1 MTDEKGIVVY
11 TKEAFTDS
19 TTPFE
24 EVYKFIGDKFTLE
37 RELEKMSDRAK
48 TVGIRNFKKLFQAY
62 CEAQRA
68 NSSPVYSEN
77 STNFSDQPIELNS
90 GRWDADEYGIRT
102 AGPFGEVMAC
112 CHPILPVRRLV
123 NIDTGIEKLELA
135 YRKGKAWRKVIC
147 DKRQLASASSIVG
160 LADYGIAVTSE
171 NAKYLVTYL
180 HDLEN
185 LNYEVI
191 PENNSVSR
199 LGWINGEGFAPY
211 VEDLVFDGD
220 LSFRHFFESVSD
232 KGKYEKWLAAVKDV
246 RRGDIPARIMLA
258 ASFASVLVEPCGG
271 LPFFVHLW
279 GGTET
284 GKTVGLMLA
293 ASVWANPEMGRYIH
307 TFNSTAVAQE
317 LSAGFVNSLPLI
329 LDELQIVR
337 DKKDFDNMIYQL
349 SEGVGRVR
357 GQKTGGIQ
365 KTVTWNNCI
374 LTTGEQP
381 ISNHASGAGAVN
393 RIIEINCEDV
403 RLFDDPVKVVD
414 ILKKNY
420 GFAGKKFVEKLQD
433 KDGMDTAKMLQ
444 KRFYKDI
451 VSGDTTEKQAL
462 AASLILAADTLI
474 NVWLFEDSK
483 ELRYCDIVPFLSTK
497 SEVSANERAY
507 SWLTE
512 WLAQNKSKFSES
524 TMATDTW
531 GKFELGSACIIR
543 NVFDKACQE
552 NGYNS
557 ASFISWMKR
566 KNLINA
572 DVGRNTR
579 RMRINGVLCQCI
591 VLRLAPEGFEEVLDE
606 EEQEQLSQ
614 LSQYASQSAN
624 AERK

>member
-1 MTDEKGIVVY
+1 MSNESMVIY

-19 TTPFE
+19 TAPFE
-24 EVYKFIGDKFTLE
+24 EVYQYIGDKFTLE

-68 NSSPVYSEN
+68 NSSPIYSEN
-77 STNFSDQPIELNS
+77 STNFSDQPIELNT
-90 GRWDADEYGIRT
+90 GRWEADEYGIRT

-135 YRKGKAWRKVIC
+135 YRKGKVWRKVIC

-160 LADYGIAVTSE
+160 MADYGIAVTSE

-199 LGWINGEGFAPY
+199 LGWISGEGFAPY
-211 VEDLVFDGD
+211 VKDLVFDGD
-220 LSFRHFFESVSD
+220 LSFKHFFESVSE
-232 KGKYEKWLAAVKDV
+232 KGRYEKWIAAVKDV
-246 RRGDIPARIMLA
+246 RQGDIPARIMLA

-317 LSAGFVNSLPLI
+317 LSAGFVNSMPLI

-349 SEGVGRVR
+349 SEGVGRAR

-381 ISNHASGAGAVN
+381 IGNHASGGGAVN
-393 RIIEINCEDV
+393 RIIEISCEDV
-403 RLFDDPVKVVD
+403 RLFVDPVKTVD

-420 GFAGKKFVEKLQD
+420 GFAGRLFVEKLQESGGID
-433 KDGMDTAKMLQ
+433 MARDLQ
-444 KRFYKDI
+444 KGIYKDI
-451 VSGDTTEKQAL
+451 LKTDTTEKQAL

-474 NVWLFEDSK
+474 DIWIFHDKRELFYK
-483 ELRYCDIVPFLSTK
+483 DITPFLSTK
-497 SEVSANERAY
+497 AEVSANERAY
-507 SWLTE
+507 NWLTE
-512 WLAQNKSKFSES
+512 WLAQNKSKFDDSS
-524 TMATDTW
+524 FATDTW
-531 GKFELGSACIIR
+531 GKFERGDAYIIR

-552 NGYNS
+552 NGFNS
-557 ASFISWMKR
+557 QSFLSWLKR
-566 KNLINA
+566 KGYINTNEK
-572 DVGRNTR
+572 GFTKSK
-579 RMRINGVLCQCI
+579 RINGVPCNCVIFMLT
-591 VLRLAPEGFEEVLDE
+591 RGTPEGFQEVLGD
-606 EEQEQLSQ
+606 
-614 LSQYASQSAN
+614 N
-624 AERK
+624 PT

>member
-1 MTDEKGIVVY
+1 MDNDKGIVLY
-11 TKEAFTDS
+11 TKEAFLES

-24 EVYKFIGDKFTLE
+24 EVYKYIGDKFTLN
-37 RELEKMSDRAK
+37 REIEKMSDNAK
-48 TVGIRNFKKLFQAY
+48 AVGIRNFKKLFQAY

-68 NSSPVYSEN
+68 NSSPIYSEN

-90 GRWDADEYGIRT
+90 GRWEADEYGIRT
-102 AGPFGEVMAC
+102 SGPFGEVMAC
-112 CHPILPVRRLV
+112 CHPIMPVRRLV

-135 YRKGKAWRKVIC
+135 YRKGKSWRKVIC

-185 LNYEVI
+185 MNYDVI

-199 LGWINGEGFAPY
+199 LGWIAGEGFSPY
-211 VEDLVFDGD
+211 VDDLVFDGD
-220 LSFRHFFESVSD
+220 ISFKHFFEAVST
-232 KGKYEKWLAAVKDV
+232 KGSFEKWIDAVKKV
-246 RRGDIPARIMLA
+246 RQGSVPARIMLA

-279 GGTET
+279 GGTEN

-349 SEGVGRVR
+349 SEGVGRAR

-365 KTVTWNNCI
+365 RTVTWQNCI

-381 ISNHASGAGAVN
+381 ISNHSSGGGAVN
-393 RIIEINCEDV
+393 RIVEINSEDTK
-403 RLFDDPVKVVD
+403 LFDDPVGTVD
-414 ILKKNY
+414 SLKKHY
-420 GFAGKKFVEKLQD
+420 GHAGKKFVEMLQQ
-433 KDGMDTAKMLQ
+433 KDGIETARMLQ
-444 KRFYKDI
+444 KQFYKDI
-451 VSGDTTEKQAL
+451 SSGDTTEKQAL

-474 NVWLFEDSK
+474 NVWIFKDGR
-483 ELRYCDIVPFLSTK
+483 ELRYCDITPFLSTK
-497 SEVSANERAY
+497 SEVSANGRAHE
-507 SWLTE
+507 WITE
-512 WLAQNKSKFSES
+512 WLAQNRGKFGTSS
-524 TMATDTW
+524 FDTDTW
-531 GKFELGSACIIR
+531 GKFEKGTAYVIR
-543 NVFDKACQE
+543 SIFDKACHE
-552 NGYNS
+552 NGFNPS
-557 ASFISWMKR
+557 SFLSWMKR
-566 KNLINA
+566 NDML
-572 DVGRNTR
+572 DTDTGRNTKR
-579 RMRINGVLCQCI
+579 IRINGVLCQCVAI
-591 VLRLAPEGFEEVLDE
+591 KLPAEFDE
-606 EEQEQLSQ
+606 E
-614 LSQYASQSAN
+614 
-624 AERK
+624 

>member
-1 MTDEKGIVVY
+1 MDSEKGIVLY

-19 TTPFE
+19 TAPFE
-24 EVYKFIGDKFTLE
+24 EVYKFIDDKFTLV
-37 RELEKMSDRAK
+37 REIEKMSDRAK
-48 TVGIRNFKKLFQAY
+48 AVGVPNFKKMFQTY
-62 CEAQRA
+62 CASLKA
-68 NSSPVYSEN
+68 NSSQIYSTN

-90 GRWDADEYGIRT
+90 GRWEADEYGIRT
-102 AGPFGEVMAC
+102 TGPFDNEVFAC

-135 YRKGKAWRKVIC
+135 YRKGRNWRRVIC

-171 NAKYLVTYL
+171 NAKYMVTYL

-185 LNYEVI
+185 LNYDTI

-199 LGWINGEGFAPY
+199 LGWIDGEGFSPY

-220 LSFRHFFESVSD
+220 LSFRHFFESVSE
-232 KGKYEKWLAAVKDV
+232 KGKYEKWLAAVKEIRKGDV
-246 RRGDIPARIMLA
+246 PARIMLA

-337 DKKDFDNMIYQL
+337 EKKDFDNMIYQL
-349 SEGVGRVR
+349 SEGVGRAR

-365 KTVTWNNCI
+365 KTVTWNNCM

-381 ISNHASGAGAVN
+381 ISNHASGSGAVN

-403 RLFDDPVKVVD
+403 KLFDEPVKTVE

-420 GFAGKKFVEKLQD
+420 GFAGRKFVERLQEPG
-433 KDGMDTAKMLQ
+433 GMDTAKDLQ
-444 KRFYKDI
+444 KGIYKDI
-451 VSGDTTEKQAL
+451 IKTDTTEKQAL
-462 AASLILAADTLI
+462 AASIILTADTLI
-474 NVWLFEDSK
+474 SAWIFGDGK
-483 ELRYCDIVPFLSTK
+483 ELFYRDITPFLSTK
-497 SEVSANERAY
+497 AEVSASERAY

-512 WLAQNKSKFSES
+512 WIAQNRNKFTEAAS
-524 TMATDTW
+524 ANDTW
-531 GKFELGSACIIR
+531 GKFELGTVCIIR
-543 NVFDKACQE
+543 NIFDRACQE
-552 NGYNS
+552 NGFNS
-557 ASFISWMKR
+557 TSFLSWLKR
-566 KNLINA
+566 KDCI
-572 DVGRNTR
+572 DTEFKGNTR
-579 RMRINGVLCQCI
+579 RKRINGVLCHC
-591 VLRLAPEGFEEVLDE
+591 VVVKLAPEGFEEILDE
-606 EEQEQLSQ
+606 EEQQSLSD
-614 LSQYASQSAN
+614 LSDFA
-624 AERK
+624 K